1 MVLILALSVLLRVPN
16 PKVTPGA
23 TRPVT
28 AAEVCR
34 PGSAKAARNVP
45 SALKRRVFAAYGII
59 PKPGQ
64 FEVDHLISL
73 ELGGSN
79 AFENLWPQP
88 FFGSP
93 NAHDKDRLENKLHQ
107 LVCSGKVSLPV
118 AQRAIATDWLKALKD
133 YGGVAGP
140 R

>member
-1 MVLILALSVLLRVPN
+1 MFIFLLLSLVLRVPN
-16 PKVTPGA
+16 AQLTPGA

-28 AAEVCR
+28 VTEVCR
-34 PGSAKAARNVP
+34 PGSSKAVRNVP
-45 SALKRRVFAAYGII
+45 QALKRRVFAAYGIV

-88 FFGSP
+88 FFGFP

-107 LVCSGKVSLPV
+107 LVCSGKLSLPV
-118 AQRAIATDWLKALKD
+118 AQQAIASDWLKALKD
-133 YGGVAGP
+133 YGGSAGP